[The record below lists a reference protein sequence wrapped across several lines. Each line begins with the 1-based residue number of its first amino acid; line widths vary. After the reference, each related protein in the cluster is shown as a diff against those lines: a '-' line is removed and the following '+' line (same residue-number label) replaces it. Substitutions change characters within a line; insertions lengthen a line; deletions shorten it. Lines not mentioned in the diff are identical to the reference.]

1 MSSRPGAGL
10 LGSAWSDPSIVASAG
25 AATSAAFASSSV
37 QSFRVS
43 WVAAPDMSFSR
54 IDTRVGEYFLSIAS
68 PRAPCKQGQL
78 RRKKLPQCVLCVVVG
93 NGRPRRLKSG
103 SRPRA
108 LLASS
113 FRRRTSIQPL
123 ALTTSQL
130 SGKGAGASQPSG
142 GGTRVRDALRS
153 ALFARESRQ
162 PKEQGRTPQR
172 AATAQRRHPRQRR
185 RGTAQRQ
192 SNPAARRRAW
202 ASFIST
208 TVR

>member
-1 MSSRPGAGL
+1 
-10 LGSAWSDPSIVASAG
+10 
-25 AATSAAFASSSV
+25 
-37 QSFRVS
+37 
-43 WVAAPDMSFSR
+43 MSFSR

-108 LLASS
+108 LLVSS

-162 PKEQGRTPQR
+162 PKEQGQAAQGTGPHAPEGSNSPEAPPPPTP
-172 AATAQRRHPRQRR
+172 PRDCLVGSLTPR
-185 RGTAQRQ
+185 RGGEHGQAL
-192 SNPAARRRAW
+192 
-202 ASFIST
+202 F
-208 TVR
+208 